1 MGEEHLKELVHVFV
15 ETRQIQNLKAGDS
28 AKSKSKAACWQIP
41 SFLEEAILCS
51 SKAFKLDVIREG
63 IFFSQ
68 DPLI

>member
-1 MGEEHLKELVHVFV
+1 M
-15 ETRQIQNLKAGDS
+15 QNLKAGDS